1 MITLALDDFRAILA
15 EARLAPSVH
24 NIQPSR
30 WRLLDGGIL
39 LLGDTARSIPVADPG
54 GRDWR
59 LSHGAAIEGLEL
71 ALRQRGLA
79 FAEMILSDTQAVGPL
94 VPVASLKLQ
103 SVSVSGSAPSHPPV
117 ATRVSWRGGFHP
129 ADAETG
135 QYLDRLAAE
144 QNDVLL
150 VRGTQPIAEIAQ
162 LADRASLHFLRDEAH
177 RRELLHWLRLSKS
190 HPLYERDGLN
200 ARAMTLGAA
209 EAWAAGLV
217 LGPLF
222 APLDRVGLA
231 SPLLSEAG
239 KTRSAA
245 AIALFHR
252 PAGED
257 PLLSGRAFY
266 RAWLAMERNN
276 LKGCPMSVLAD
287 WPVARETLAARYTIP
302 TDRRIVSA
310 FRIGRP
316 KGTPQLIHA
325 RLPVDELII

>member
-1 MITLALDDFRAILA
+1 MITLARDEFRSILA

-30 WRLLDGGIL
+30 WRWQGGNLL
-39 LLGDTARSIPVADPG
+39 LLGDTVRSIPVADPS

-59 LSHGAAIEGLEL
+59 LSHGAALEGLEI
-71 ALRQRGLA
+71 ALRGRGLA
-79 FAEMILSDTQAVGPL
+79 IAEMTLTEPHMSASL
-94 VPVASLKLQ
+94 VPIASLNLH
-103 SVSVSGSAPSHPPV
+103 SVSRPAPIRSPV
-117 ATRVSWRGGFHP
+117 ATRISWRGGFHP
-129 ADAETG
+129 VDPETDHD
-135 QYLDRLAAE
+135 LDRLAAE
-144 QNDVLL
+144 QSDVML
-150 VRGTQPIAEIAQ
+150 VRGAEAIAEVAK
-162 LADRASLHFLRDEAH
+162 LADRASLHFLRKEAH

-200 ARAMTLGAA
+200 ARAMDLGAA

-217 LGPLF
+217 LGWF
-222 APLDRVGLA
+222 FSPLDRVGLA
-231 SPLLSEAG
+231 APLLSEAA
-239 KTRSAA
+239 KTRTAA

-257 PLLSGRAFY
+257 PMLSGRAFY

-287 WPVARETLAARYTIP
+287 WPVARDRLAGRHAIP
-302 TDRRIVSA
+302 SDRQIVSV

-316 KGTPQLIHA
+316 KGTPRLVHA
-325 RLPVDELII
+325 RLPVDELIV